1 MDLIRYFKL
10 ALSRYADFSGRST
23 RPEFWWFQLAYFAL
37 FIAIN
42 FITFILVD
50 TLPGMLASTVSL
62 IVVAIVFL
70 VLVFGLLLPQLSI
83 TVRRLHDTGKSGW
96 YMLFSIIPYL
106 GTIIV
111 IILCCQA
118 TEPHT
123 NKCGPVPGSEDRNAL
138 ENTLIDFGDDI
149 I

>member
-23 RPEFWWFQLAYFAL
+23 RPEFWWFQLAYFVL
-37 FIAIN
+37 LIAI
-42 FITFILVD
+42 TVLTVILLYI
-50 TLPGMLASTVSL
+50 LPAFLASTVSL
-62 IVVAIVFL
+62 IFVAIVFL
-70 VLVFGLLLPQLSI
+70 GLVLGLFLPQLSI

-96 YMLFSIIPYL
+96 YMLFSIVPYL
-106 GTIIV
+106 GSIIV

-118 TEPHT
+118 TEMRA
-123 NKCGPVPGSEDRNAL
+123 NKWGPIPGSEDGNAL
-138 ENTLIDFGDDI
+138 EDSLIDFGDDI